1 MTLSRFEVFPSN
13 KTLFNYKA
21 GSTPQD
27 TSVSIITLVIILCLK
42 QHAAYCYYSQQSSK
56 WFDGRRF
63 SARNYRR
70 FGRIFHIFCPCRI
83 KTSIQSDWQFR
94 AALENHWIVLFL
106 FWLHSQCIKI
116 SRTSAEQSSGRQ
128 VVLNYHCEGHL
139 AVILFMQVSFLVV
152 NPSIFVAFLF

>member
-1 MTLSRFEVFPSN
+1 MSRFEVSPSN

-27 TSVSIITLVIILCLK
+27 TLVSIITLVIILCLK
-42 QHAAYCYYSQQSSK
+42 HHTAYCYITQQSSK
-56 WFDGRRF
+56 SFVGRRF
-63 SARNYRR
+63 SAQNYRR

-83 KTSIQSDWQFR
+83 KTSILSDWQFR
-94 AALENHWIVLFL
+94 AALKNHWIVLFL

-128 VVLNYHCEGHL
+128 VVLNCRCEGHL
-139 AVILFMQVSFLVV
+139 AVFSFMQVSFLVV
-152 NPSIFVAFLF
+152 NLYFFVAF